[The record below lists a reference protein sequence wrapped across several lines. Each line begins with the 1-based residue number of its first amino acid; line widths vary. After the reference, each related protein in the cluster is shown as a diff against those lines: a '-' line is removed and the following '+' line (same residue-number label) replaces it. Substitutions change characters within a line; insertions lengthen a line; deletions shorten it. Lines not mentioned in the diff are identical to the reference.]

1 MNVLCHT
8 TFSVLNALHLRFSN
22 SDELRPEK
30 FVAASY
36 FLFQQGLVNCLI
48 VQEEDVIL
56 NTIGMHKNFD
66 WNDEKNILLQKKR
79 NISFEEIIIEIESG
93 HLLDR
98 IKHPNWEKYPEQMI
112 FYVQKED
119 YVYAVP
125 FVEDDNS
132 IFLKTIIPDRRATKK
147 YLGGK

>member
-1 MNVLCHT
+1 
-8 TFSVLNALHLRFSN
+8 
-22 SDELRPEK
+22 
-30 FVAASY
+30 
-36 FLFQQGLVNCLI
+36 
-48 VQEEDVIL
+48 
-56 NTIGMHKNFD
+56 MHKNFD
-66 WNDEKNILLQKKR
+66 WNDEKNIILQKKR

-98 IKHPNWEKYPEQMI
+98 IKHPNREKYPNQMI

-119 YVYAVP
+119 YVFAVP
-125 FVEDDNS
+125 FVEDAEI